1 MLCLSAWLHECKTV
15 YHVKLRDSPPSRAQA
30 HVRRDTDESTP
41 IFPEIPR
48 IIMPEVI
55 AVVALVDPVVLRRM
69 VTIGLEES
77 SRMSVEG
84 MHICYIF
91 YQT

>member
-1 MLCLSAWLHECKTV
+1 
-15 YHVKLRDSPPSRAQA
+15 
-30 HVRRDTDESTP
+30 
-41 IFPEIPR
+41 
-48 IIMPEVI
+48 MPEVI

-91 YQT
+91 YQTYVLIGVPFRRYLHRK